1 MKSFIVFSVRAAPWH
16 VVVVLWWWWWW
27 CAFRPPRPIK
37 ISLTHDFTPKIKPIK
52 PPLPF
57 IFLHLRTC
65 RIWLVCNLSLKASC
79 CIVIGHAPPPTHF
92 LPPPATR
99 PQPWTT
105 LDPGACA
112 SWMMTFNLL
121 YFDASEMFNTHTE
134 PTHRTRLQMFCTETA
149 GTSTL
154 HQSHESEGRH
164 FKRYWW
170 VLAWIQFIWDTFSR
184 WGRATESHRT
194 HLHVVVC
201 NDCCPSGLMLCPWT
215 VTMITI
221 YRRLRDEEFAR
232 GCSSSMSER
241 VSTEHGQRF
250 KFFLILF

>member
-121 YFDASEMFNTHTE
+121 YFDASEMFNNNTHT
-134 PTHRTRLQMFCTETA
+134 TRNRLTELDSRCSA
-149 GTSTL
+149 QKQL
-154 HQSHESEGRH
+154 EHPP
-164 FKRYWW
+164 
-170 VLAWIQFIWDTFSR
+170 FIR
-184 WGRATESHRT
+184 
-194 HLHVVVC
+194 VM
-201 NDCCPSGLMLCPWT
+201 N
-215 VTMITI
+215 
-221 YRRLRDEEFAR
+221 LRGVISNVIDEFWPEF
-232 GCSSSMSER
+232 SSSETHSVVEEEQ
-241 VSTEHGQRF
+241 SSLTELVF
-250 KFFLILF
+250 T